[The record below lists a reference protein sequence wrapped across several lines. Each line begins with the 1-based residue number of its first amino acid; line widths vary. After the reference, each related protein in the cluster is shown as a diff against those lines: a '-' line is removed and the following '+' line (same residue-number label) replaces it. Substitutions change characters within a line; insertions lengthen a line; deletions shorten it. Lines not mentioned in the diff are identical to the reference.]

1 MVQSG
6 LHCCKVSVRYCF
18 AVFHTCLA
26 QAKDFLLS
34 PHNFRQANFVPPPLQ
49 QIPFLAET
57 HYVITMDLRGH
68 GKSDAPKDVPYT
80 PQELAKDAAALLRHL
95 KFEKD
100 VIVMGHSMG
109 GVTTSALA
117 VQEPDLVKAIILVD
131 PPYWAPDALCDQ
143 IMGWANASPDIYT
156 WLAEFGKLYHAPT
169 VPTWMTTW
177 YGRRAEGTA
186 DHVIREA
193 LGGLYNKGN
202 LGRGDVHLAFIEGKR
217 KCPRLAVYAKAED
230 AEKERALGMGPLDE
244 VGTIE
249 GMGHWIMQ
257 MKSEDFNQTLGSWL
271 ERLEKS

>member
-1 MVQSG
+1 
-6 LHCCKVSVRYCF
+6 
-18 AVFHTCLA
+18 VFYTYLA
-26 QAKDFLLS
+26 QAKDLFCPLTIM
-34 PHNFRQANFVPPPLQ
+34 NQADFAPPSLQ

-131 PPYWAPDALCDQ
+131 PPCWAPDALCDQ
-143 IMGWANASPDIYT
+143 IMGWANAAPDIYA
-156 WLAEFGKLYHAPT
+156 WLAEFGKLYDAPA
-169 VPTWMTTW
+169 VPKWMTTW

-193 LGGLYNKGN
+193 LGGLYNEGN
-202 LGRGDVHLAFIEGKR
+202 LGRADVHLAFIEGKR
-217 KCPRLAVYAKAED
+217 KCPRLAVYESGRCR
-230 AEKERALGMGPLDE
+230 E
-244 VGTIE
+244 GTGI
-249 GMGHWIMQ
+249 GDG
-257 MKSEDFNQTLGSWL
+257 TA
-271 ERLEKS
+271 R